1 MMIVVTQENGNP
13 AAINTEK
20 IIWVK
25 GEVYYRSSII
35 YCNGCEPLEVCE
47 SPEEI
52 AAMCNQNQY

>member
-1 MMIVVTQENGNP
+1 MMIVVTQENRIP

-20 IIWVK
+20 IIWVEGFCGLWK
-25 GEVYYRSSII
+25 SSI
-35 YCNGCEPLEVCE
+35 YCNGCEPLKVLE